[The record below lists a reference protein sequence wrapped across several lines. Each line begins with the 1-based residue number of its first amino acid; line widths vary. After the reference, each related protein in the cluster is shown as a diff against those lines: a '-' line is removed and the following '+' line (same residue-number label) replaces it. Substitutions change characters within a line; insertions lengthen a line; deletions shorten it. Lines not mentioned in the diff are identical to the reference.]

1 MLKGIHLTLLI
12 GPAVPVPV
20 PRVVLDALQSVKVT
34 SRARDTSGFELT
46 FSLSNRSP
54 LHALFLLA
62 GGASLPIVRVII
74 VVTVNGTAT
83 VLMDGVMTQHQIAP
97 GNDSSHSTLTVT
109 GEDLTRVMEYV
120 DATGLPYPAMPVEGR
135 VALILAKYA
144 ALGIIPVVI
153 PRILFDVPI
162 PTDKIPAQQG
172 NDREYLVALA
182 REAGHVFYLDPGPKP
197 GMSRAYWGPEVRL
210 SAPQPALNTNMDAHT
225 NVESLS
231 FAMQNEEYRLPVL
244 LIQPKAIKFP
254 IPIPIPNINP
264 LRPPL
269 ALIPPVP
276 TGIEKIS
283 VAAKLDAVGA
293 ALKGIA
299 ESARNSENVTGNGT
313 LNVLRYGRVLQP
325 RKLVGVRG
333 AGMAFDGLYFVES
346 VTHDISRGE
355 YKQQF
360 TLRRSGI
367 VSLTDKVPA

>member
-1 MLKGIHLTLLI
+1 MLKGIHLTLMI

-20 PRVVLDALQSVKVT
+20 PRMVLDALQSVKVT

-54 LHALFLLA
+54 LHTLFLLA
-62 GGASLPIVRVII
+62 GGAGIPFVRVII
-74 VVTVNGTAT
+74 VVTVNGTST
-83 VLMDGVMTQHQIAP
+83 VLMDGLMTQHQIAP
-97 GNDSSHSTLTVT
+97 GSDSGHSTLTVT

-120 DATGLPYPAMPVEGR
+120 DASGLPYPAMPVEAR

-144 ALGIIPVVI
+144 ALGIIPMVI
-153 PRILFDVPI
+153 PRILFEVPI
-162 PTDKIPAQQG
+162 PTDKIPVQKG
-172 NDREYLVALA
+172 NDREYLIELA
-182 REAGHVFYLDPGPKP
+182 RDAGHVFYLEPGPQP
-197 GMSRAYWGPEVRL
+197 GMSRAYWGPEVRF
-210 SAPQPALNTNMDAHT
+210 SPPQPALNTNMDAHT

-244 LIQPKAIKFP
+244 LIQPQALKFP

-269 ALIPPVP
+269 ALIPPIP
-276 TGIEKIS
+276 TGITKIS
-283 VAAKLDAVGA
+283 VAAKLSAVAA

-299 ESARNSENVTGNGT
+299 ESTRSTDNVTGNGT
-313 LNVLRYGRVLQP
+313 LNVLRYGRPLLP
-325 RKLVGVRG
+325 RRLVGVRG

-346 VTHDISRGE
+346 VTHDISRGG

-360 TLRRSGI
+360 ALRRSGI